1 VRELQGEPLQLVS
14 EPDPAALP
22 VRRWREVHTD
32 ALHGVVLEVDATEHP
47 NMLAVLQ
54 AALHEL
60 PPGHRL
66 GYGWDLASVGLGAWV
81 GDRHLRLRI
90 WPVIADE
97 TGEVQADDP
106 DHPDAD
112 LLVID
117 LDPGTDA
124 EAIAAI
130 GRVGRILVAGPE
142 AGPTPLVL
150 DIDFDHW
157 LDVAAEV
164 TG

>member
-1 VRELQGEPLQLVS
+1 MNEPGR
-14 EPDPAALP
+14 AALP
-22 VRRWREVHTD
+22 VRRSREVRTE
-32 ALHGVVLEVDATEHP
+32 ALHGVVLEVDATEEP
-47 NMLAVLQ
+47 NALAVLQ

-60 PPGHRL
+60 PPDHRL
-66 GYGWDLASVGLGAWV
+66 GYGWDLAAVGLGAWV

-106 DHPDAD
+106 DHPDTD
-112 LLVID
+112 VLVIH
-117 LDPGTDA
+117 LDPDVDA
-124 EAIAAI
+124 EAIASI

-150 DIDFDHW
+150 DIDRDHW
-157 LDVAAEV
+157 LEVAAEV
-164 TG
+164 TA

>member
-1 VRELQGEPLQLVS
+1 VS
-14 EPDPAALP
+14 EPGRPSLP
-22 VRRWREVHTD
+22 VRRWREVRTE
-32 ALHGVVLEVDATEHP
+32 ALHGVVLEVDATEDP
-47 NMLAVLQ
+47 DMLAVLQ

-60 PPGHRL
+60 PPEHRL
-66 GYGWDLASVGLGAWV
+66 GYGWDLTSVGLGEWV

-90 WPVIADE
+90 WPAIADE

-106 DHPDAD
+106 DHPATDV
-112 LLVID
+112 LVID
-117 LDPGTDA
+117 LDPVTDA

-150 DIDFDHW
+150 DVDRVHW
-157 LDVAAEV
+157 LDVATDV